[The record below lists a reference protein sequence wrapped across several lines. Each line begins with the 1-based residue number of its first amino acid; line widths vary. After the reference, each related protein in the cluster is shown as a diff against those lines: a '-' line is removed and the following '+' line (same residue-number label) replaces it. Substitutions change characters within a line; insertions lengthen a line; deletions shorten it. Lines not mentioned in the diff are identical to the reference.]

1 MAKFFCNMTYFT
13 DVSDDQNAS
22 KASNRGG
29 GIQNRRHAKEVI
41 MGRTVKSTTG
51 TRSGASHSRWKE
63 GVRSEDNALRA
74 NRVGNAQKQRS
85 RVKKEGNTMKLKRG
99 PAGNFSNV

>member
-1 MAKFFCNMTYFT
+1 MAKFFCNMTYVT
-13 DVSDDQNAS
+13 EVNDDQNAS
-22 KASNRGG
+22 KSSNRRG
-29 GIQNRRHAKEVI
+29 GIRNRRHAREVI
-41 MGRTVKSTTG
+41 MGRIVKSTTG